1 MKRVLK
7 PSMPLRPS
15 TKVKPLAAIRFIC
28 LAVIFCLFSFSPAS
42 PQSAIEAPKISAQ
55 ALSKEIAALED
66 NETLGDDEKTA
77 LKSSL
82 QSTLEWLDRANKNSD
97 EAARLTQLQKSA
109 PNTLLSLEEELEQSA
124 LSNAAPKKISN
135 EPMREDTLIQVEQ
148 DLITKESALSVL
160 RSELDGYEDSLQLL
174 IKRQTAAPTEL
185 SQARTTLGEL
195 NKEITGLSD
204 GNGAPDRLVRAE
216 RDNLRAQRY
225 ARQTQIAMLEK
236 EIAGLPAHQEI
247 ITARRALADIEYGGL
262 ELEVQYLQG
271 VTGRRRANEAE
282 QVKVEAVERSEN
294 YASSHPIISDLAAAN
309 IELADDFI
317 SLANTATLISKRSA
331 ASRTRQDSLEG
342 DLRVA
347 QDFISLGDL
356 DRQAGATLRRLSN
369 QLQSPRALENDIA
382 NTKSILI
389 SVTRKRLIAQDSL
402 REMPARLATQDIG
415 SFSDSFGNYEDTPE
429 LTDED
434 IDAYNALYSERRD
447 MLLNISTM
455 ASTRITEIVEL
466 QAVQEDLLAKTKA
479 MKTLLDEQLL
489 WIPSVPAISFDW
501 PKKFFLGGLSLV
513 SFDTMQGLLT
523 VLMDQILRLWP
534 VIIIMICAIIILVTL
549 RAGIWE
555 SINMRASQVRR
566 IREDSYWHT
575 PIVILQSLI
584 VVLPLPLIFFT
595 LWLIFKTS
603 PSASPYV
610 DAAENSFFYLI
621 FFALLFLI
629 WHAWDKENSLFGAH
643 YNLPKAFRQTVN
655 KHLKWFIP
663 VLGLLTISITFT
675 QDNTDK
681 NIYEGFGLGVFIFTA
696 LALSYFGF
704 QVLWCE
710 RERYLSRFREESA
723 FLKYRVALSVIVI
736 GLPLIAAVLAA
747 AGYYDTANELL
758 SHIFISGWVFLLTYV
773 IFGLVRRTIM
783 VAQRR
788 LSLKQAVE
796 RRDAALRARE
806 EKLKAEERGDDIPA
820 PPPIDTSEIDV
831 KTMSLQSMRLL
842 NTIVAIGFA
851 VVMWFIWSD
860 LLPALSVFNDVEIG
874 SYRGQSIGAD
884 GVSID
889 VQIPITLWNL
899 IQSVAILGLTFIAA
913 RNLPAFLEIF
923 VLSRAGVDP
932 GTRYAITTILGYII
946 VGAGVVIG
954 FDRLGLQWSQLR
966 WIVTGLSVGIGFGLQ
981 KIIANFISG
990 LIILFERPVRI
1001 GDYVTIGDQ
1010 SGIVSRIK
1018 IRATTLSDLDNREI
1032 LIPNE
1037 ALISERVTNWT
1048 LSNSITRLTIPVGI
1062 AYGSDTETAREIM
1075 LDVLKSNSKVLDTPA
1090 PQALLLEFGE
1100 SSLDF
1105 EIRVFLRNFE
1115 DRWPVQHSIHTEIN
1129 RALEAA
1135 GISIP
1140 FPQREVNIVS
1150 KDS

>member
-1 MKRVLK
+1 MKPMTV
-7 PSMPLRPS
+7 
-15 TKVKPLAAIRFIC
+15 IRFTC
-28 LAVIFCLFSFSPAS
+28 LAVIICLLSFAAAS
-42 PQSAIEAPKISAQ
+42 AQNGIEAPDISTSKLAAEIE
-55 ALSKEIAALED
+55 ALDENDALEA
-66 NETLGDDEKTA
+66 DDKTA
-77 LKSSL
+77 LKTSL
-82 QSTLEWLDRANKNSD
+82 QSTLDWLESASKNKQEAQRFSQLQ
-97 EAARLTQLQKSA
+97 EAASK
-109 PNTLLSLEEELEQSA
+109 TLSSLEAELEA
-124 LSNAAPKKISN
+124 NAKLNQAPKRISD
-135 EPMREDTLIQVEQ
+135 EPMREDTLIALEQ
-148 DLITKESALSVL
+148 ELITKESALSVL
-160 RSELDGYEDSLQLL
+160 RSELDSYEDSLQLF

-185 SQARTTLGEL
+185 SQARTKLGEL
-195 NKEITGLSD
+195 NEQITSLSA
-204 GNGAPDRLVRAE
+204 GKGEPNPIARAQHNNRL
-216 RDNLRAQRY
+216 AQRY
-225 ARQTQIAMLEK
+225 ARQTQIVMLEK
-236 EIAGLPAHQEI
+236 EIAALPAQQEI
-247 ITARRALADIEYGGL
+247 VTSRRTLGDLEFAALEH
-262 ELEVQYLQG
+262 EVQYLQD
-271 VTGRRRANEAE
+271 VTGRRRANEAK
-282 QVKVEAVERSEN
+282 QVKSAAVERLETYQGAHS
-294 YASSHPIISDLAAAN
+294 IITDIATAN

-317 SLANTATLISKRSA
+317 SLANTATFISKRSA
-331 ASRTRQDSLEG
+331 AARTRLDSLEG

-347 QDFISLGDL
+347 EDFISLGGL
-356 DRQAGATLRRLSN
+356 DRKAGATLRRLSN
-369 QLQSPRALENDIA
+369 QLQSPRALANDIGD
-382 NTKSILI
+382 TKNILI
-389 SVTRKRLIAQDSL
+389 SVTQKRLIAQDSL
-402 REMPARLATQDIG
+402 REMPARLVSQPIG
-415 SFSDSFGNYEDTPE
+415 DFVSLFGNYEDTPA

-434 IDAYNALYSERRD
+434 KKAYNDLYTERRD
-447 MLLNISTM
+447 MLLRLSTM

-466 QAVQEDLLAKTKA
+466 QAVQEDLLAKTDA
-479 MKTLLDEQLL
+479 MKTLLAEQLL
-489 WIPSVPAISFDW
+489 WIPSVPAINFDW
-501 PKKFFLGGLSLV
+501 PKKFILGGLSILT
-513 SFDTMQGLLT
+513 FDSLQTLLN
-523 VLMDQILRLWP
+523 VLIEQIRALWP
-534 VIIIMICAIIILVTL
+534 VVMIMLCAIFLIVTL
-549 RAGIWE
+549 RAGVWE
-555 SINMRASQVRR
+555 SIKARASKVKR

-575 PIVILQSLI
+575 PIVILQSLF
-584 VVLPLPLIFFT
+584 VVLPLPLIFLT
-595 LWLIFKTS
+595 LWLLFKAS
-603 PSASPYV
+603 ASASPYV
-610 DAAENSFFYLI
+610 EAAEHSCFYLI

-675 QDNTDK
+675 QDHTDK
-681 NIYEGFGLGVFIFTA
+681 NIYEGFGLGVFILTA
-696 LALSYFGF
+696 LALSNFGY
-704 QVLWCE
+704 QVFWQD
-710 RERYLSRFREESA
+710 REAYLSRFKDESA
-723 FLKYRVALSVIVI
+723 FLKYRVVLTLIII

-758 SHIFISGWVFLLTYV
+758 SRIFLSGWVFLLTYV

-788 LSLKQAVE
+788 LSLNQAIE
-796 RRDAALRARE
+796 RRDAALRAHE
-806 EKLKAEERGDDIPA
+806 EKLKAEEAGEDIPA
-820 PPPIDTSEIDV
+820 PPPVDTSEINV

-874 SYRGQSIGAD
+874 SYRGQIIGDD
-884 GVSID
+884 GASMD

-899 IQSVAILGLTFIAA
+899 IQSAAILGLTFIAA

-1048 LSNSITRLTIPVGI
+1048 LSNSVTRLTISVGI
-1062 AYGSDTETAREIM
+1062 AYGSDTDKAREIM
-1075 LDVLKSNSKVLDTPA
+1075 LDVLRSNSKVLETPA
-1090 PQALLLEFGE
+1090 PQALFIGFGE

-1105 EIRVFLRNFE
+1105 DIRVFLRNFE
-1115 DRWPVQHSIHTEIN
+1115 DRWPVKHSLHTEIN

-1140 FPQREVNIVS
+1140 FPQREVNIIS
-1150 KDS
+1150 KNK